1 MCIKSK
7 AEKERCEKIERMLDK
22 SALISIFAST
32 YLVLKVY
39 RGGIIMLI
47 PVMLV
52 VLISAINLY
61 RYYQKGAIK
70 YYINRDILFLV
81 YIVSF
86 AVIFFFACIE
96 MEAYPF
102 LILNGSMLIYHIYT
116 GFREGLDT
124 LDEDPLKDYLIKKGI
139 DSKK

>member
-1 MCIKSK
+1 MNIKSK
-7 AEKERCEKIERMLDK
+7 AEKERIEKIALMLDK
-22 SALISIFAST
+22 SALISIFASIF
-32 YLVLKVY
+32 LVLKVY

-52 VLISAINLY
+52 VLISAKNLY

-81 YIVSF
+81 YIVLF
-86 AVIFFFACIE
+86 TVIFFIACIE

-102 LILNGSMLIYHIYT
+102 LILYGSMLIYHIYT

-124 LDEDPLKDYLIKKGI
+124 LDEDPLKDCLKKRGI
-139 DSKK
+139 DS